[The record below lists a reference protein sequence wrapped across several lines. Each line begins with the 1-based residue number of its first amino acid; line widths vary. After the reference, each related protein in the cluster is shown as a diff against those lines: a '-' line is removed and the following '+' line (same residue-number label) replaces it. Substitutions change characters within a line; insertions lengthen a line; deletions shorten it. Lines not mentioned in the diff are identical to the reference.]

1 MVVDSLADLLTQIRN
16 ANLIY
21 KDSLEIPASKIKWA
35 MSLLLKE
42 EGFIKDCSLISDK
55 VTGKNLINVVLKYGS
70 GKRRV
75 ISGIRRIS
83 KPGCRVY
90 SSLKE
95 LKQYRKGFGVTLLS
109 TPKGI
114 LTDKSAY
121 QQKVGG
127 EVLCVVW

>member
-35 MSLLLKE
+35 MTLLLKE

-83 KPGCRVY
+83 KPGCRV
-90 SSLKE
+90 
-95 LKQYRKGFGVTLLS
+95 KQYRKGFGVTLLS